1 VSVFSSLIDQSQVV
15 EILKDAAQA
24 AHNSNDLSQVMTS
37 TWLFTGP
44 PGSGRSNAAIA
55 FAAALVCKEGGC
67 SKCNDCISTI
77 LGTHADVELIKTQGL
92 SIKIDEV
99 RELITRASWAPSVAN
114 YRVVVIEDADR
125 LTDSA
130 ANALLKVIE
139 EAGLRTIWLLCAP
152 TLTDVLPTIR
162 SRCRH
167 LSLRTPS
174 TKAITNLLIER
185 DSVDAKTAEFVARA
199 SGGHIGR
206 ARRLATDA
214 NARQNRSNI
223 LKLPLMIKDIAS
235 AFKAAQLLVDAAK
248 ADALTDALTDAEK
261 KDEDEISKLKEAWG
275 ATGSKMVSGG
285 SKAVKELEKE
295 QKSRSTRMV
304 RDYLDRAL
312 LDLATL
318 YRDVLLLQS
327 NSTDSLINQDLIEQI
342 KIMATSTNPA
352 KTLGKIEAILKTRRN
367 LAQNAAPLLLIEALM
382 CELR

>member
-1 VSVFSSLIDQSQVV
+1 MSVFNSLIDQPQVV
-15 EILKDAAQA
+15 QTLKDAVGSANINEDA
-24 AHNSNDLSQVMTS
+24 TQVMTN

-44 PGSGRSNAAIA
+44 AGSGRSNAAIA
-55 FAAALVCKEGGC
+55 FAAALVCEKGGC
-67 SKCNDCISTI
+67 STCNSCISTI

-99 RELITRASWAPSVAN
+99 RELITRASWKPSIAN
-114 YRVVVIEDADR
+114 YRIVVIEDADR

-139 EAGLRTIWLLCAP
+139 EPGLRTIWLLCAP

-167 LSLRTPS
+167 LALRTPS
-174 TKAITNLLIER
+174 TKAITKLLIER
-185 DSVDAKTAEFVARA
+185 DQIETKTAEFVARA

-206 ARRLATDA
+206 ARRLALDA
-214 NARQNRSNI
+214 TARQNRENI
-223 LKLPLMIKDIAS
+223 LRLPLMIKDIAS
-235 AFKAAQLLVDAAK
+235 AYKAAQFLVDSAK
-248 ADALTDALTDAEK
+248 SEAVADAEEK
-261 KDEDEISKLKEAWG
+261 DQNEISKLKEAWG
-275 ATGSKMVSGG
+275 STGSKMVTGG
-285 SKAVKELEKE
+285 SKAIKELEKE

-318 YRDVLLLQS
+318 YRDIMLVQA
-327 NSTDSLINQDLIEQI
+327 NSTESLINQDLLEEI
-342 KIMATSTNPA
+342 KQLAALKSPA
-352 KTLGKIEAILKTRRN
+352 KTVEQIDAILKTRRN

>member
-1 VSVFSSLIDQSQVV
+1 MNVFNSLIDQSAVV
-15 EILKDAAQA
+15 GILKEAVNSAQKL
-24 AHNSNDLSQVMTS
+24 NESSQVMTN

-67 SKCNDCISTI
+67 SKCSDCMSTI
-77 LGTHADVELIKTQGL
+77 IGTHADVELIKTEGL
-92 SIKIDEV
+92 SIKIDEI
-99 RELITRASWAPSVAN
+99 RELITRASWAPSVAS
-114 YRVVVIEDADR
+114 YRVVVIEDSDR
-125 LTDSA
+125 LTESA

-139 EAGLRTIWLLCAP
+139 EPGLRTIWLLCAP
-152 TLTDVLPTIR
+152 TLTEVLPTIR

-174 TKAITNLLIER
+174 TKAITDLLIER
-185 DSVDAKTAEFVARA
+185 DLVDAKTAEFVARV

-214 NARQNRSNI
+214 NARQNRANI
-223 LKLPLMIKDIAS
+223 LKLPLMIKDITS
-235 AFKAAQLLVDAAK
+235 AFKAAQQLVEAAK
-248 ADALTDALTDAEK
+248 TDAVADAEK

-275 ATGSKMVSGG
+275 ATGSKLASGG

-327 NSTDSLINQDLIEQI
+327 NSTDSLINQDMVEQI
-342 KIMATSTNPA
+342 NQMALTTSQV
-352 KTLGKIEAILKTRRN
+352 KTLGRIEAILKTRRN

>member
-1 VSVFSSLIDQSQVV
+1 MSVFNSLIDQPQVV
-15 EILKDAAQA
+15 QTLKDAVGSANINEDA
-24 AHNSNDLSQVMTS
+24 SQVMTN

-44 PGSGRSNAAIA
+44 AGSGRSNAAIA
-55 FAAALVCKEGGC
+55 FAAALVCEKGGC
-67 SKCNDCISTI
+67 STCNSCISTI

-99 RELITRASWAPSVAN
+99 RELITRASWKPSIAN
-114 YRVVVIEDADR
+114 YRIVVIEDADR

-139 EAGLRTIWLLCAP
+139 EPGLRTIWLLCAP

-167 LSLRTPS
+167 LALRTPS
-174 TKAITNLLIER
+174 TKAITKLLIER
-185 DSVDAKTAEFVARA
+185 DQIETKTAEFLAKA

-206 ARRLATDA
+206 ARRLALDA
-214 NARQNRSNI
+214 TARQNRENI
-223 LKLPLMIKDIAS
+223 LRLPLMIKDIAS
-235 AFKAAQLLVDAAK
+235 AYKAAQFLVDSAK
-248 ADALTDALTDAEK
+248 SEAVADAEEK
-261 KDEDEISKLKEAWG
+261 DQNEISKLKEAWG
-275 ATGSKMVSGG
+275 STGSKMVTGG
-285 SKAVKELEKE
+285 SKAIKELEKE

-318 YRDVLLLQS
+318 YRDIMLVQA
-327 NSTDSLINQDLIEQI
+327 NSTESLINQDLLEEI
-342 KIMATSTNPA
+342 KQLAALKSPA
-352 KTLGKIEAILKTRRN
+352 KTVEQIDAILKTRRN

>member
-1 VSVFSSLIDQSQVV
+1 MSVFNSLIDQPQVV
-15 EILKDAAQA
+15 QTLKDAVGSANINEGA
-24 AHNSNDLSQVMTS
+24 SQVMTN

-44 PGSGRSNAAIA
+44 AGSGRSNAAIA
-55 FAAALVCKEGGC
+55 FAAALVCEKGGC
-67 SKCNDCISTI
+67 STCNSCISTI

-99 RELITRASWAPSVAN
+99 RELITRASWKPSIAN
-114 YRVVVIEDADR
+114 YRIVVIEDADR

-139 EAGLRTIWLLCAP
+139 EPGLRTIWLLCAP

-167 LSLRTPS
+167 LALRTPS
-174 TKAITNLLIER
+174 TKAITKLLIER
-185 DSVDAKTAEFVARA
+185 DQIESKTAEFVAKA

-206 ARRLATDA
+206 ARRLALDVT
-214 NARQNRSNI
+214 ARQNRENI
-223 LKLPLMIKDIAS
+223 LRLPLMIKDIAS
-235 AFKAAQLLVDAAK
+235 AYKAAQFLVDSAK
-248 ADALTDALTDAEK
+248 SEAVADAEEK
-261 KDEDEISKLKEAWG
+261 DQNEISKLKEAWG
-275 ATGSKMVSGG
+275 STGSKMVTGG
-285 SKAVKELEKE
+285 SKAIKELEKE

-318 YRDVLLLQS
+318 YRDIMLVQA
-327 NSTDSLINQDLIEQI
+327 NSTESLINQDLLEEI
-342 KIMATSTNPA
+342 KQLAALKSPA
-352 KTLGKIEAILKTRRN
+352 KTVEQIDAILKTRRN

>member
-1 VSVFSSLIDQSQVV
+1 MSVFNSLIDQPQVV
-15 EILKDAAQA
+15 QTLKDAVGSANINEDA
-24 AHNSNDLSQVMTS
+24 SQVMTN

-44 PGSGRSNAAIA
+44 AGSGRSNAAIA
-55 FAAALVCKEGGC
+55 FAAALVCEKGGC
-67 SKCNDCISTI
+67 STCNSCISTI

-99 RELITRASWAPSVAN
+99 RELITRASWKPSIAN
-114 YRVVVIEDADR
+114 YRIVVIEDADR

-139 EAGLRTIWLLCAP
+139 EPGLRTIWLLCAP

-167 LSLRTPS
+167 LALRTPS
-174 TKAITNLLIER
+174 TKAITKLLIER
-185 DSVDAKTAEFVARA
+185 DQIESKTAEFVAKA

-206 ARRLATDA
+206 ARRLALDVT
-214 NARQNRSNI
+214 ARHNRENI
-223 LKLPLMIKDIAS
+223 LRLPLMIKDIAS
-235 AFKAAQLLVDAAK
+235 AYKAAQFLVDSAK
-248 ADALTDALTDAEK
+248 SEAVADAEEK
-261 KDEDEISKLKEAWG
+261 DQNEISKLKEAWG
-275 ATGSKMVSGG
+275 STGSKMVTGG
-285 SKAVKELEKE
+285 SKAIKELEKE

-318 YRDVLLLQS
+318 YRDIMLVQA
-327 NSTDSLINQDLIEQI
+327 NSTESLINQDLLEEI
-342 KIMATSTNPA
+342 KQLAALKSPA
-352 KTLGKIEAILKTRRN
+352 KTVEQIDAILKTRRN

>member
-1 VSVFSSLIDQSQVV
+1 MDVFSSLIDQSEVV
-15 EILKDAAQA
+15 HVLQEAVKS
-24 AHNSNDLSQVMTS
+24 AHNKGDLTQGMTHS
-37 TWLFTGP
+37 WLFTGP

-55 FAAALVCKEGGC
+55 FAAALVCKNGGC
-67 SKCNDCISTI
+67 SNCADCMATI
-77 LGTHADVELIKTQGL
+77 TNSHADVELIKTEGL
-92 SIKIDEV
+92 SIKIDEI
-99 RELITRASWAPSVAN
+99 RELISRASWAPSVAAW
-114 YRVVVIEDADR
+114 RVVVIEDADR

-139 EAGLRTIWLLCAP
+139 EPGLRTVWLLCAP

-174 TKAITNLLIER
+174 SKAITKLLIER
-185 DSVDAKTAEFVARA
+185 DSIDPATAEFVAKA

-206 ARRLATDA
+206 ARRLATDT
-214 NARQNRSNI
+214 NAKENRKNI
-223 LKLPLMIKDIAS
+223 MKLPFALKDIAS
-235 AFKAAQLLVDAAK
+235 AFKAAQQLVEAAK
-248 ADALTDALTDAEK
+248 ADALADSEA
-261 KDEDEISKLKEAWG
+261 KDELEISKLKEAWG
-275 ATGSKMVSGG
+275 ASGSKLAAGG

-312 LDLATL
+312 LDLSTL
-318 YRDVLLLQS
+318 YRDVLLVQS
-327 NSTDSLINQDLIEQI
+327 GSNDSLINEDLKSEIS
-342 KIMATSTNPA
+342 KLASTEVPA
-352 KTLGKIEAILKTRRN
+352 RTLKKIEAILKTRSN

>member
-1 VSVFSSLIDQSQVV
+1 MSVFGSLIDQTEVIS
-15 EILKDAAQA
+15 ILKDAVEASRMVDNKTQ
-24 AHNSNDLSQVMTS
+24 SMTN

-55 FAAALVCKEGGC
+55 FAAALVCKDGGC
-67 SKCNDCISTI
+67 SKCNDCMSTI
-77 LGTHADVELIKTQGL
+77 IGTHADVELIKTAGL

-99 RELITRASWAPSVAN
+99 RELISRASWAPSVAN
-114 YRVVVIEDADR
+114 YRVVVMEDADR
-125 LTDSA
+125 LTESA

-139 EAGLRTIWLLCAP
+139 EPGLRTIWLLCAP

-174 TKAITNLLIER
+174 TKAIAKLLTER
-185 DSVDAKTAEFVARA
+185 DGVESSTADFVARA

-206 ARRLATDA
+206 ARRLATDST
-214 NARQNRSNI
+214 ARENRSNI
-223 LKLPLMIKDIAS
+223 MKLPFMIKDVSS
-235 AFKAAQLLVDAAK
+235 AFKAAQFLVDAAK
-248 ADALTDALTDAEK
+248 ADALVDAEK

-275 ATGSKMVSGG
+275 ASGSKLVAGG
-285 SKAVKELEKE
+285 AKVVKELEKE

-312 LDLATL
+312 LDLSTL
-318 YRDVLLLQS
+318 YRDVLLVQS
-327 NSTDSLINQDLIEQI
+327 NSVDSLINQDLISQINQLAQTTKPEQTI
-342 KIMATSTNPA
+342 R
-352 KTLGKIEAILKTRRN
+352 KIEAILKTRRN

>member
-1 VSVFSSLIDQSQVV
+1 MSVFGSLIDQTEVIS
-15 EILKDAAQA
+15 ILKDAVEASRMVDNKTQ
-24 AHNSNDLSQVMTS
+24 SMTN

-55 FAAALVCKEGGC
+55 FAAALVCKDGGC
-67 SKCNDCISTI
+67 SKCNDCMSTI
-77 LGTHADVELIKTQGL
+77 IGNHADVELIKTAGL

-114 YRVVVIEDADR
+114 YRVVVMEDADR
-125 LTDSA
+125 LTESA

-139 EAGLRTIWLLCAP
+139 EPGLRTIWLLCAP

-174 TKAITNLLIER
+174 TKAIAKLLIER
-185 DSVDAKTAEFVARA
+185 DGVEPSTADFVARA

-206 ARRLATDA
+206 ARRLATDSA
-214 NARQNRSNI
+214 ARENRSNI
-223 LKLPLMIKDIAS
+223 MKLPFMLKDVAS
-235 AFKAAQLLVDAAK
+235 AFKAAQFLVDAAK
-248 ADALTDALTDAEK
+248 ADALVDAEK

-275 ATGSKMVSGG
+275 ATGSKLVAGG
-285 SKAVKELEKE
+285 AKVVKELEKE

-312 LDLATL
+312 LDLSTL
-318 YRDVLLLQS
+318 YRDVLLVQS
-327 NSTDSLINQDLIEQI
+327 NSVDSLINQDLISQINQLAQATKPEQTI
-342 KIMATSTNPA
+342 R
-352 KTLGKIEAILKTRRN
+352 KIEAILKTRRN

>member
-1 VSVFSSLIDQSQVV
+1 MSVFNSLIDQPQVV
-15 EILKDAAQA
+15 QTLKDAVGSANINEDA
-24 AHNSNDLSQVMTS
+24 SQVMTN

-44 PGSGRSNAAIA
+44 AGSGRSNAAIA
-55 FAAALVCKEGGC
+55 FAAALVCEKGGC
-67 SKCNDCISTI
+67 STCNSCISTI

-99 RELITRASWAPSVAN
+99 RELITRASWKPSIAN
-114 YRVVVIEDADR
+114 YRIVVIEDADR

-139 EAGLRTIWLLCAP
+139 EPGLRTIWLLCAP

-167 LSLRTPS
+167 LALRTPS
-174 TKAITNLLIER
+174 TKAITKLLIER
-185 DSVDAKTAEFVARA
+185 DQIETKTAEFVAKA

-206 ARRLATDA
+206 ARRLALDA
-214 NARQNRSNI
+214 TARQNRENI
-223 LKLPLMIKDIAS
+223 LRLPLMIKDIAS
-235 AFKAAQLLVDAAK
+235 AYKAAQFLVDSAK
-248 ADALTDALTDAEK
+248 SEAVADAEENDQN
-261 KDEDEISKLKEAWG
+261 EISKLKEAWG
-275 ATGSKMVSGG
+275 STGSKMVTGG
-285 SKAVKELEKE
+285 SKAIKELEKE

-318 YRDVLLLQS
+318 YRDIMLVQA
-327 NSTDSLINQDLIEQI
+327 NSTESLINQDLLEEI
-342 KIMATSTNPA
+342 KQLAALKSPA
-352 KTLGKIEAILKTRRN
+352 KTVEQIDAILKTRRN

>member
-1 VSVFSSLIDQSQVV
+1 MSVFNSLIDQPQVV
-15 EILKDAAQA
+15 QTLKDAVGSANINEDA
-24 AHNSNDLSQVMTS
+24 SQVMTN

-44 PGSGRSNAAIA
+44 AGSGRSNAAIA
-55 FAAALVCKEGGC
+55 FAAALVCEKGGC
-67 SKCNDCISTI
+67 STCNSCISTV

-99 RELITRASWAPSVAN
+99 RELITRASWKPSIAN
-114 YRVVVIEDADR
+114 YRIVVIEDADR

-139 EAGLRTIWLLCAP
+139 EPGLRTIWLLCAP

-167 LSLRTPS
+167 LALRTPS
-174 TKAITNLLIER
+174 TKAITKLLIER
-185 DSVDAKTAEFVARA
+185 DQIESKTAEFVAKA

-206 ARRLATDA
+206 ARRLALDVT
-214 NARQNRSNI
+214 ARQNRENI
-223 LKLPLMIKDIAS
+223 LRLPLMIKDIAS
-235 AFKAAQLLVDAAK
+235 AYKAAQFLVDSAK
-248 ADALTDALTDAEK
+248 SEAVADAEEK
-261 KDEDEISKLKEAWG
+261 DQNEISKLKEAWG
-275 ATGSKMVSGG
+275 STGSKMVTGG
-285 SKAVKELEKE
+285 SKAIKELEKE

-318 YRDVLLLQS
+318 YRDIMLVQA
-327 NSTDSLINQDLIEQI
+327 NSTESLINQDLLEEIKQLSALKSPARTVEQI
-342 KIMATSTNPA
+342 D
-352 KTLGKIEAILKTRRN
+352 AILRTRRN

>member
-1 VSVFSSLIDQSQVV
+1 MSVFNSLIDQPQVV
-15 EILKDAAQA
+15 QTLKDAVGSANINEDA
-24 AHNSNDLSQVMTS
+24 SQVMTN

-44 PGSGRSNAAIA
+44 AGSGRSNAAIA
-55 FAAALVCKEGGC
+55 FAAALVCEKGGC
-67 SKCNDCISTI
+67 STCNSCISTI

-99 RELITRASWAPSVAN
+99 RELITRASWKPSIAN
-114 YRVVVIEDADR
+114 YRIVVIEDADR

-139 EAGLRTIWLLCAP
+139 EPGLRTIWLLCAP

-167 LSLRTPS
+167 LALRTPS
-174 TKAITNLLIER
+174 TKAITKLLIER
-185 DSVDAKTAEFVARA
+185 DQIETKTAEFVARA

-206 ARRLATDA
+206 ARRLALDA
-214 NARQNRSNI
+214 TARQNRENI
-223 LKLPLMIKDIAS
+223 LRLPLMIKDIAS
-235 AFKAAQLLVDAAK
+235 AYKAAQFLVDSAK
-248 ADALTDALTDAEK
+248 SEAVVDAEE
-261 KDEDEISKLKEAWG
+261 KDQNEISKLKEAWG
-275 ATGSKMVSGG
+275 STGSKMVTGG
-285 SKAVKELEKE
+285 SKAIKELEKE

-318 YRDVLLLQS
+318 YRDIMLVQA
-327 NSTDSLINQDLIEQI
+327 NSTESLINQDLLEEI
-342 KIMATSTNPA
+342 KQLAALKSPA
-352 KTLGKIEAILKTRRN
+352 KTVEQIDTILKTRRN